1 MEPYLL
7 VDAETFLYRAAAAS
21 EYETEWATDEWTYL
35 CRHKQARTIF
45 EEGIERLADATPSH
59 HVVLCFGNGQSFRKE
74 VFPRYKSNRKNVR
87 KPAGYWELV
96 AWVQREALRYD
107 WLVRSF
113 PNLEG
118 DDVVGLLLGEWS
130 IVASSDKDLRTLP
143 GLHLMVGEIS
153 LEVIEVSQEEAD
165 RALFTQALTGDAGDG
180 YPGCPT
186 VGAVKAAK
194 ILNGCTGEEQLWRAT
209 LGAFLAQG
217 LTEDDA
223 ITQVRCARILRP
235 GEYDHRNDYPAL
247 WSPPI
252 MRRQ

>member
-7 VDAETFLYRAAAAS
+7 IDAETFLYRAAAAS
-21 EYETEWATDEWTYL
+21 EYEAEWDTDEWTYL
-35 CRHKQARTIF
+35 CRHKQARTLF
-45 EEGIERLADATPSH
+45 EEGIERLAAATPDH
-59 HVVLCFGNGQSFRKE
+59 HVVLCFGDGQSFRKE
-74 VFPRYKSNRKNVR
+74 LFPRYKSNRKSVR
-87 KPAGYWELV
+87 RPAGYFELT

-113 PNLEG
+113 YGLEG
-118 DDVVGLLLGEWS
+118 DDVVGLLLGDWS

-143 GLHLMVGEIS
+143 GLHLMVEEIS
-153 LEVIEVSQEEAD
+153 LEVIEVSKEDAD
-165 RALFTQALTGDAGDG
+165 RALFTQALTGDPGDG

-194 ILNGCTGEEQLWRAT
+194 ILAGCTTEESLWDAT
-209 LGAFLAQG
+209 LAAFLAQG

-252 MRRQ
+252 MGGK